1 MQTLLLFLAAFF
13 LVAQNPFPPPGMN
26 CPQRTLVTFEEGP
39 SSDKAQ
45 QLFQQHI
52 SYLSGQMKAGKVI
65 SAGPLA
71 AGHTA
76 LILFATKDW
85 DEIQEILKNEPFT
98 QAGVIK
104 VVRHDVWN
112 ACEVAK

>member
-1 MQTLLLFLAAFF
+1 MRKLLLFLATLA
-13 LVAQNPFPPPGMN
+13 LAQNAWPPPGMS
-26 CPQRTLVTFEEGP
+26 CPQRTLVTFDEGP
-39 SSDKAQ
+39 NSDKAQ
-45 QLFQQHI
+45 GLFQQHI
-52 SYLSGQMKAGKVI
+52 AYLSGQMKAGKVI

-71 AGHTA
+71 VGHSA
-76 LILFATKDW
+76 LMLFATKDW
-85 DEIQEILKNEPFT
+85 DEIQDILKNEPFT